1 MIKNYAKSNI
11 KVCSSCPI
19 LLDFLT
25 LFHIFFGGI
34 VTSSLCDVLRELV
47 PFVQFKKREKL
58 LHGYFPRFLNYTNGT
73 KSRNV
78 SHIFRS
84 DLLHLFV
91 ENSNSCNFADGNIIY
106 SSGDHLHI
114 LCNLKYMIQRLLQ
127 NSLDKFCKRKS
138 QRSSSKR
145 VSLTILLNIKVFK
158 SNST

>member
-11 KVCSSCPI
+11 KVCSSCPV

-25 LFHIFFGGI
+25 LFHIFFSGI

-47 PFVQFKKREKL
+47 PFVQFKKHEKL

-78 SHIFRS
+78 SHIFRN

-91 ENSNSCNFADGNIIY
+91 ENSNTCNFADGNIIY

-114 LCNLKYMIQRLLQ
+114 LCNLKYMI
-127 NSLDKFCKRKS
+127 
-138 QRSSSKR
+138 
-145 VSLTILLNIKVFK
+145 
-158 SNST
+158 